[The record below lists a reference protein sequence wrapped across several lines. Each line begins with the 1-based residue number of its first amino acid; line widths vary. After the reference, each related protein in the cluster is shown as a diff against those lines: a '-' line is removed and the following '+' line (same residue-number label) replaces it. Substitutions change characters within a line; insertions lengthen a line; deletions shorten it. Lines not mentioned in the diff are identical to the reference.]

1 MDLQSLIGS
10 AALPYW
16 LIPPA
21 FLFVFTVIIVVH
33 ELGHYFA
40 GRLFGVGVRTFSL
53 FMGPELLGFTDSK
66 GTRWRISAIPL
77 GGYVQ
82 WIDDD
87 NISSMPTTAETVSA
101 EMAADDERRKS
112 FYHSKPVWQRAI
124 IAAAGPVANFLLAI
138 AIFTA
143 FSMATGEVLR
153 PVVVDKLA
161 PGFPAEK
168 AGVLVGDV
176 ILSID
181 GTPLPNFQRLQLI
194 VNTSAD
200 RSLPLVIKRGGQEL
214 TVLVKPE
221 LKDDTDLLGGK
232 VRVGKIGIQQDSS
245 EDAPNIRPV
254 GAPEALQMGFTQ
266 TKLLIEAVQR
276 GMWDLVVGRQSLCAI
291 AGPTKMAEAAGKV
304 ASFGLD
310 KLISFLA
317 FVSVA
322 IGMTNL
328 LPIPILD
335 GGHLAFY
342 AIEAARGK
350 PLSQRTQE
358 IAFRIGLSI
367 VLMLLM
373 LTLFYHWA
381 GCR

>member
-1 MDLQSLIGS
+1 M
-10 AALPYW
+10 PYW
-16 LIPPA
+16 LIAPA
-21 FLFVFTVIIVVH
+21 FLFVISIIIVVH
-33 ELGHYFA
+33 ELGHFIA
-40 GRLFGVGVRTFSL
+40 GRLCGVGVKVFSL
-53 FMGPELLGFTDSK
+53 FMGPEVVGFTDRR
-66 GTRWRISAIPL
+66 GTRWRLSAIPI

-87 NISSMPTTAETVSA
+87 NISSMPTSPETVAA
-101 EMAADDERRKS
+101 EQAEGNEELRKS

-124 IAAAGPVANFLLAI
+124 IAAAGPVANFILAI
-138 AIFTA
+138 VIFTA
-143 FSMATGEVLR
+143 FTMASGEVLR
-153 PVVVDKLA
+153 PVVVNKLS

-168 AGVLVGDV
+168 AGVQVGDV
-176 ILSID
+176 IVAID

-194 VNTSAD
+194 VSTSAD
-200 RSLPLVIKRGGQEL
+200 RSLPVVIQRAGQQL
-214 TVLVKPE
+214 TVQVKPE
-221 LKDDTDLLGGK
+221 LKDDVDLLGGK
-232 VRVGKIGIQQDSS
+232 VKVGKIGIQQDSS

-254 GAPEALQMGFTQ
+254 GAPEALQMGYTQ
-266 TKLLIEAVQR
+266 TKLLIEAIQR

-291 AGPTKMAEAAGKV
+291 AGPTKMAEAAGRV

-310 KLISFLA
+310 RLINFLA
-317 FVSVA
+317 FISVA

-358 IAFRIGLSI
+358 IAFRVGLGI
-367 VLMLLM
+367 VLMLLVV
-373 LTLFYHWA
+373 TIGNHFY